1 MTWFSRDVLG
11 LEPAGEDESVTF
23 QRLATHGR
31 DLVEVYPQE
40 HRDVRMRLRFRRA
53 AGSSGGVAERSN
65 AAVSKTV
72 GGRCA
77 FVADVALVAAVQPR
91 FCAGVGAA
99 GFGSADLGGPF
110 GEVAFVGG
118 ELRARPRTASGG
130 GAEVS

>member
-31 DLVEVYPQE
+31 DLVEVYAQE
-40 HRDVRMRLRFRRA
+40 HRDVRMRLRFSRA

-72 GGRCA
+72 GRRCDFA
-77 FVADVALVAAVQPR
+77 
-91 FCAGVGAA
+91 AA
-99 GFGSADLGGPF
+99 GGPIAAIRRLF
-110 GEVAFVGG
+110 PH
-118 ELRARPRTASGG
+118 RR
-130 GAEVS
+130 

>member
-31 DLVEVYPQE
+31 DLVEVYAQE
-40 HRDVRMRLRFRRA
+40 HRDVRMRLRFPRA

-72 GGRCA
+72 RGG
-77 FVADVALVAAVQPR
+77 FVPRGFKSLPLRSTTPNPASLSGIRRNLISLAAR
-91 FCAGVGAA
+91 
-99 GFGSADLGGPF
+99 
-110 GEVAFVGG
+110 
-118 ELRARPRTASGG
+118 
-130 GAEVS
+130 